1 MEMDTAAHAFAE
13 LMTPGGDRRSRSATN
28 NAGTMHI
35 LEAEPG
41 MIVIRPRSRAI
52 ALERRC

>member
-35 LEAEPG
+35 LEAAPR
-41 MIVIRPRSRAI
+41 MTVMKPRSRGV
-52 ALERRC
+52 ALDRRC